1 MESIRSGVFSGV
13 KWNTYSNVFA
23 AVIRVLQVAILTR
36 FLEKSDFGLM
46 GIAILFNH
54 FCDIFVLLGF
64 GTVVMHEK
72 NISKE
77 KFSSLYWTNV
87 LMGLLLTI
95 LVSLSSP
102 IIADYYDTPEL
113 IGVISLTCL
122 MIFINSIYS
131 LHQTVQQ
138 KKMNFKFLSLLKIF
152 TIFVSFTLTIYFAY
166 KGMGVYSMVWSS
178 IIGSVITAIVYLYI
192 GIVRERNI
200 MLHLKINEVK
210 HALKIGGFQMGSS
223 TMEFFSREMDSLI
236 ISSNFSM
243 TFFGVYTL
251 CKNLGLQIY
260 HFFNPIITSVLTPAY
275 AKIQDDIIRIKTT
288 FVKSVD
294 IIGIVNFYFYGLVAF
309 SSVPLLGILYGEA
322 YMEYYLILMCLCI
335 YYAQQSMGNPV
346 GSLIIAMGR
355 TDLGFYWTVFR
366 IIFVSLYM
374 YIFSYNGNINLFVI
388 MLALLPLFTQ
398 LPHWLILLRNLIPIT
413 LLETLNMMIK
423 PFVITI
429 PLLSFLFGLKLIDN
443 MYVSG
448 FVGFVI
454 FTLLYSIMNYWL
466 RRNLTYEIVDTAK
479 SMVRKQ

>member
-1 MESIRSGVFSGV
+1 MESVRFGVLSGV
-13 KWNTYSNVFA
+13 KWNTFSNVLA
-23 AVIRVLQVAILTR
+23 AVLRVLQVAILTR

-46 GIAILFNH
+46 GIALLFNH
-54 FCDIFVLLGF
+54 FCEIFVLMGF
-64 GTVVMHEK
+64 GTVVMHEQK
-72 NISKE
+72 ISKE
-77 KFSSLYWTNV
+77 LFSSLYWTNILV
-87 LMGLLLTI
+87 GFLLTI

-102 IIADYYDTPEL
+102 IIAKFYDAPEL
-113 IGVISLTCL
+113 IGVISLTCI
-122 MIFINSIYS
+122 MIFTNSIYS

-138 KKMNFKFLSLLKIF
+138 KKMNFKFINVLKVI
-152 TIFVSFTLTIYFAY
+152 TIITTFVLTILFAY
-166 KGMGVYSMVWSS
+166 EGMRVYSIVWSS
-178 IIGSVITAIVYLYI
+178 IIGSIITAIVYLYI
-192 GIVRERNI
+192 GFAREKNI
-200 MLHLKINEVK
+200 LFHLKIEEVK

-288 FVKSVD
+288 YVKSVD
-294 IIGIVNFYFYGLVAF
+294 IIGIVNFYFYGLVACL
-309 SSVPLLGILYGEA
+309 SVPILGILYGES

-355 TDLGFYWTVFR
+355 TDLGFYWTIFR

-374 YIFSYNGNINLFVI
+374 YVFSYIGNIKLFVI

-398 LPHWLILLRNLIPIT
+398 LPHWFILLRNLIPIT
-413 LLETLNMMIK
+413 LYETINMMIK

-429 PLLSFLFGLKLIDN
+429 PLLSLLFGLMLIDN
-443 MYVSG
+443 MYVCG
-448 FVGFVI
+448 FVGFVL
-454 FTLLYSIMNYWL
+454 FTLIYSFVNYWL
-466 RRNLTYEIVDTAK
+466 RRNLTSEIIDTAK
-479 SMVRKQ
+479 SVVRKK